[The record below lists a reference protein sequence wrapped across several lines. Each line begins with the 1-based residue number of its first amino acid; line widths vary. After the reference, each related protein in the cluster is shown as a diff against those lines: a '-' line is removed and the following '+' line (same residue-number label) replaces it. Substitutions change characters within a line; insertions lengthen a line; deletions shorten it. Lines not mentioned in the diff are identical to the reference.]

1 VTAGNPA
8 EAGRR
13 AEALRAELRHHD
25 YRYYVLD
32 APEVSDAHYDA
43 LMRELQRLEEEFPEL
58 RTPDS
63 PTQRVGGTPA
73 DVFAPVTHRRP
84 MLSLSN
90 VFDDGELSEFDERVR
105 KLTGEAGVAY
115 VCEPKMDGL
124 AVELVYE
131 GGRLVK
137 GSTRGNGVV
146 GEDVTANL
154 RTIRS
159 VPLALAE
166 GKVPAYFEVRG
177 EVFLRNDDF
186 RRLNARQADAGEP
199 AYVNPRN
206 AAAGSLRQK
215 DPAVTASRLLSM
227 YFYEVGEVAGL
238 TFATHWEKLAF
249 LREAGL
255 PVNPRNRRVE
265 GLEGVREAYGALLKD
280 RHGLPYE
287 VDGLVVKVD
296 SEDLRLRL
304 GTVSK
309 SPRWAVAYKF
319 PAEEAQTQV
328 EDIRVYVGRTG
339 ALTPVAH
346 LTPTKVGGVVV
357 SRATLHNEDE
367 LRRKDVRLGDWVFIR
382 RAGDVI
388 PEVVAVIPSRR
399 TGDEREFT
407 FPTRCPECGA
417 PTTREEDGA
426 VIRCSNEVDC
436 PAQLHQQLLHFTSR
450 NAMDVEGLGEELAA
464 QLLRTRLVRT
474 PADLYALTRDQL
486 VALERMGEKSADNL
500 LRAIERSKRTT
511 LRRFLF
517 ALGIRQV
524 GEATAKTLAESF
536 RDVRALYTAD
546 VERLTQVKDVG
557 PLVARSIHHYFQVPT
572 NRALVEALLAAG
584 VVPEPPEVV
593 SGGAFAGRTVVLTG
607 ELTSL
612 TREQAKAEIER
623 RGGKVSGSVSRK
635 TDLVVAG
642 EAAGS
647 KLKKAQELGVA
658 VVDEPAFLALLQGG

>member
-1 VTAGNPA
+1 MRGAA
-8 EAGRR
+8 EQR
-13 AEALRAELRHHD
+13 AAELRAELRHHD
-25 YRYYVLD
+25 HRYYVLD
-32 APEVSDAHYDA
+32 TPEVSDAHYDA
-43 LMRELQRLEEEFPEL
+43 LMRELAALEEEFPEL

-63 PTQRVGGTPA
+63 PTQRVAGMPA
-73 DVFAPVTHRRP
+73 TTFAPVTHRRP
-84 MLSLSN
+84 MLSLAN

-105 KLTGEAGVAY
+105 KLTGEAQVTY

-131 GGRLVK
+131 KGRFVQ

-159 VPLALAE
+159 VPLTLE
-166 GKVPAYFEVRG
+166 GAGLPQLLEVRG
-177 EVFLRNDDF
+177 EVFLRTEDF
-186 RRLNARQADAGEP
+186 KRLNARQEEAGDQP
-199 AYVNPRN
+199 YVNPRN
-206 AAAGSLRQK
+206 AAAGALRQK
-215 DPAVTASRLLSM
+215 DPAVTAARPLSIS
-227 YFYEVGEVAGL
+227 FYEVGEVDGRA
-238 TFATHWEKLAF
+238 FATHWEKLAF
-249 LREAGL
+249 LRELGL

-265 GLEGVREAYGALLKD
+265 GLQGVHDAYAALLED

-296 SEDLRLRL
+296 SEDLRLRM
-304 GTVSK
+304 GAVSK
-309 SPRWAVAYKF
+309 APRWAVAYKF
-319 PAEEAQTQV
+319 PAEEAETQV

-339 ALTPVAH
+339 ALTPVAS
-346 LTPTKVGGVVV
+346 LRPTKVGGVVV
-357 SRATLHNEDE
+357 SRATLHNQDE
-367 LRRKDVRLGDWVFIR
+367 LKRKGVRIGDWVFIR

-399 TGDEREFT
+399 TGEEREFV
-407 FPTRCPECGA
+407 FPTTCPECGA
-417 PTTREEDGA
+417 PTAREEEGA
-426 VIRCSNEVDC
+426 VIRCTNEVDC
-436 PAQLHQQLLHFTSR
+436 PAQMHQQLLHFASR
-450 NAMDVEGLGEELAA
+450 NAMDVEGLGEELAG
-464 QLLRTRLVRT
+464 QLLRARLVRT
-474 PADLYALTRDQL
+474 PADLYRLSREQL

-500 LRAIERSKRTT
+500 LQAIERSKHVT
-511 LRRFLF
+511 LRRFLY

-524 GEATAKTLAESF
+524 GEATARTLAGSF
-536 RDVRALYTAD
+536 RDVRALADAD

-584 VVPEPPEVV
+584 VAPTPPEEV
-593 SGGAFAGRTVVLTG
+593 SGGALAGKTVVLTG
-607 ELTSL
+607 ELSAMS
-612 TREQAKAEIER
+612 REEAKAEIER

-647 KLKKAQELGVA
+647 KLKKAQELGVK
-658 VVDEPAFLALLQGG
+658 VLDEQGLLALLQGG